1 MAPRDTMIAAAVS
14 NGIRAGCRSHDLIP
28 LRDINPTER
37 FSVVTAFFIA
47 VNIAVFIYELSLG
60 TVARDAFVSSFALIP
75 QRLFFPQAAA
85 QGAVPV
91 EATMFTSMFM
101 HGGFLHIA
109 GNMLYLWIFGNNVED
124 SMGRMRFI
132 VFYFFCGIIAAYS
145 HALAN
150 TSSVVPMIGASGAIS
165 GVLGAYLMLY
175 PRARV
180 LTLVAFGLYVRTV
193 QLPAMFV
200 LGFWFVLQFLSALV
214 SAGTGEGVAWYA
226 HVGGFV
232 AGMAL
237 IGLFKR
243 KKVPFWGRKR
253 EE

>member
-1 MAPRDTMIAAAVS
+1 M
-14 NGIRAGCRSHDLIP
+14 IP
-28 LRDINPTER
+28 LRDINPTKR

-47 VNIAVFIYELSLG
+47 VNIVVFIYELLLG
-60 TVARDAFVSSFALIP
+60 AGEREAFVSSFSLIP
-75 QRLFFPQAAA
+75 QRLFSQAAAA

-132 VFYFFCGIIAAYS
+132 VFYFLCGIIAAYS

-150 TSSVVPMIGASGAIS
+150 ASSAVPMIGASGAIS

-193 QLPAMFV
+193 ELPAMFV

>member
-1 MAPRDTMIAAAVS
+1 M
-14 NGIRAGCRSHDLIP
+14 IP

-37 FSVVTAFFIA
+37 FSLVTAFFIV
-47 VNIAVFIYELSLG
+47 VNIAVFIYELLLG
-60 TVARDAFVSSFALIP
+60 AGARDAFVSSFALIP
-75 QRLFFPQAAA
+75 QRLFSQQAAA
-85 QGAVPV
+85 RGAVPV

-132 VFYFFCGIIAAYS
+132 LFYFLCGVVAAYS

-150 TSSVVPMIGASGAIS
+150 ASSAVPMIGASGAIS
-165 GVLGAYLMLY
+165 GVLGAYLMLF

-193 QLPAMFV
+193 ELPAMFV

-214 SAGTGEGVAWYA
+214 AAGTGAGVAWYA

-232 AGMAL
+232 AGMAF

>member
-1 MAPRDTMIAAAVS
+1 
-14 NGIRAGCRSHDLIP
+14 LIP
-28 LRDINPTER
+28 LRDINPTKR

-47 VNIAVFIYELSLG
+47 VNIVVFIYELLLG
-60 TVARDAFVSSFALIP
+60 AGEREAFVSSFSLIP
-75 QRLFFPQAAA
+75 QRLFSQAAAA

-132 VFYFFCGIIAAYS
+132 VFYFLCGIIAAYS

-150 TSSVVPMIGASGAIS
+150 ASSAVPMIGASGAIS

-193 QLPAMFV
+193 ELPAMFV